1 MKIIQEGIRFLKQ
14 GQNRPEEDLF
24 CVVLAGDVVG
34 ECEFDDDWEDV
45 VHFGEEGEFGHENVN
60 IIIGGGILK
69 FEI

>member
-1 MKIIQEGIRFLKQ
+1 M
-14 GQNRPEEDLF
+14 
-24 CVVLAGDVVG
+24 G
-34 ECEFDDDWEDV
+34 ECEFDDDWEDA